1 MRWLR
6 ARGSLLFENEIL
18 LVVCTSTLLVMLGQG
33 ITAPTLPLFAKTFGV
48 STAAVGLTLSVFA
61 GARMLVNL
69 PAGIAADRWG
79 RRFLLVG
86 GPLLAGAGGLLSAT
100 ATSLETLLV
109 WRFVAGVGSAL
120 YMTGAAIVVTDIATD
135 ANRGRLLA
143 INQGALLLGV
153 TLGPAIG
160 GVLAALAG
168 LRAPFVLVGVAA
180 LAAAVWNYFR
190 VPETVP
196 RDIAPARPADAPAA
210 ARGSGWGAA
219 LTLLLSVNFALV
231 SLVTLSVF
239 FARAGRQTLLP
250 LFARDEIGLGE
261 AGIGGVFALMALL
274 NLLLVIPA
282 GALFDRYGA
291 RAAIVPSAVVNA
303 LAFWLI
309 GASSGALAFVAATV
323 VLGLGSGI
331 LGPAPAAYAAAIVPP
346 DRRGVAMGLFRTV
359 GDVGFVI
366 APPLVGF
373 LADKAGFDWGFLV
386 MGGMLLIPA
395 LLFGLRGGRSHTPG
409 PRIAVEPVVAPPA

>member
-6 ARGSLLFENEIL
+6 ARSSLLLGNEVL

-33 ITAPTLPLFAKTFGV
+33 ITGPTLPLFAKTFGV

-69 PAGIAADRWG
+69 PSGIAADRWG

-86 GPLLAGAGGLLSAT
+86 GPLLAGVGGLLSAT
-100 ATSLETLLV
+100 ATNLEMLLV
-109 WRFVAGVGSAL
+109 WRFVAGVGSAM
-120 YMTGAAIVVTDIATD
+120 YETGAAIVVTDIATET
-135 ANRGRLLA
+135 NRGRLLA

-160 GVLAALAG
+160 GVVAALFG
-168 LRAPFVLVGVAA
+168 LRAPFIVVGVAA
-180 LAAAVWNYFR
+180 LAAGVWNYLR
-190 VPETVP
+190 VPETMHQDSDRATSP
-196 RDIAPARPADAPAA
+196 GQGAEPS
-210 ARGSGWGAA
+210 GSGWGAA
-219 LTLLLSVNFALV
+219 LTLLMSLNFALI
-231 SLVTLSVF
+231 SLVTMAVF

-282 GALFDRYGA
+282 GMLYDRYGA
-291 RAAIVPSAVVNA
+291 RAAIIPSAVVNA

-309 GASSGALAFVAATV
+309 GASSGALAFVGASV

-331 LGPAPAAYAAAIVPP
+331 LGPAPAAYAAAIAPAG
-346 DRRGVAMGLFRTV
+346 RRGVAMGLFRTV
-359 GDVGFVI
+359 GDVGFVV

-373 LADKAGFDWGFLV
+373 LADEVGFDWGFLV
-386 MGGMLLIPA
+386 MGAALLIPA
-395 LLFGLRGGRSHTPG
+395 LLFGLRGGRSATPG
-409 PRIAVEPVVAPPA
+409 PRVTVQPAAAPPA